1 MQEGS
6 IATNLFKPV
15 FHGYPHL
22 QQSMICYVDALGASY
37 LMPCLAQ
44 DPTQTAKTR
53 DSHRHLEIRVLDET
67 TVNQDRGAAT
77 AESGELSLLDQESNS
92 STVGLRSLVTPVDF
106 NNANITEEEL
116 AAKLATYDVIR
127 EVQADVLRRHRF
139 RSARGRNSRPPKQP
153 QQ

>member
-1 MQEGS
+1 
-6 IATNLFKPV
+6 
-15 FHGYPHL
+15 
-22 QQSMICYVDALGASY
+22 MICYVDALGASY

-53 DSHRHLEIRVLDET
+53 DSHRHLEIHVFNET
-67 TVNQDRGAAT
+67 TVNKDRGAAT
-77 AESGELSLLDQESNS
+77 AESGELSLLDQES

-116 AAKLATYDVIR
+116 TAKLATYDVIR

-139 RSARGRNSRPPKQP
+139 RSARGQNSRSPKQP

>member
-1 MQEGS
+1 
-6 IATNLFKPV
+6 
-15 FHGYPHL
+15 
-22 QQSMICYVDALGASY
+22 MICYVDALGASY

-67 TVNQDRGAAT
+67 TVNQDRVANAD
-77 AESGELSLLDQESNS
+77 SGELNLDQESNS
-92 STVGLRSLVTPVDF
+92 STVGLRSLLTPVDF

-139 RSARGRNSRPPKQP
+139 RSARGRNSRSPKQQP